1 MPTFRLTKLVTIR
14 KADKPTSDF
23 GYSGQTPEVVTT
35 AWAELTP
42 LSGTERVAAEQV
54 TPGTTHRVVIRWP
67 NVDIEPG
74 MVLRCNGQ
82 DYEIQAALDYAGDGQ
97 YLDISCTRHRGTI
110 GRETTR

>member
-35 AWAELTP
+35 AWAEITP
-42 LSGTERVAAEQV
+42 LSGTERVTADQL
-54 TPGTTHRVVIRWP
+54 TPGSTHRIVIRYP
-67 NVDIEPG
+67 SVHIDTG
-74 MVLRCNGQ
+74 MMVTDGTSN
-82 DYEIQAALDYAGDGQ
+82 YEILAAFDLGGDAQ
-97 YLDISCTRHRGTI
+97 YLDLTCTKHRGTI